1 MRPTA
6 KIFPIDFPIERNVSS
21 CIRLNQNVHKL
32 LLNRVRHLP
41 ASAQLNNMNTH
52 AREIQSKTVDIQE
65 LRLIFSLGRTAMHNL
80 TRDPS
85 FPQAYLISAR
95 HHLWDRQEV
104 QAWLESRKV
113 AKPKA
118 RKLAPVSP
126 KDQVID
132 GIVFAKR
139 VA

>member
-1 MRPTA
+1 M
-6 KIFPIDFPIERNVSS
+6 SS
-21 CIRLNQNVHKL
+21 STKLYQNVHKALQNRLRSL
-32 LLNRVRHLP
+32 LEG
-41 ASAQLNNMNTH
+41 AQLKYMNTH
-52 AREIQSKTVDIQE
+52 TNEIQAKTVDIQE
-65 LRLIFSLGRTAMHNL
+65 LRVIFSLGRTAMHNL
-80 TRDPS
+80 SKDPS
-85 FPQAYLISAR
+85 FPQAYIISAR
-95 HHLWDRQEV
+95 HHLWDREEV
-104 QAWLESRKV
+104 EAWLESRKV

>member
-6 KIFPIDFPIERNVSS
+6 KIFPIDFPIDRNMSRS
-21 CIRLNQNVHKL
+21 TKLYQNVHKL
-32 LLNRVRHLP
+32 LQNRLRLLSK
-41 ASAQLNNMNTH
+41 SAQLKYMNTH
-52 AREIQSKTVDIQE
+52 INEIQSKTVDIQE
-65 LRLIFSLGRTAMHNL
+65 LRLIFSLGRTAMHHL
-80 TRDPS
+80 SKDPS
-85 FPQAYLISAR
+85 FPQAYVISAR
-95 HHLWDRQEV
+95 HHLWDRQEI

-126 KDQVID
+126 KDEVID

>member
-1 MRPTA
+1 MQATA
-6 KIFPIDFPIERNVSS
+6 KIFPIDFPIDRNMSS
-21 CIRLNQNVHKL
+21 SIKLYQNVHKL
-32 LLNRVRHLP
+32 LLNRVRQSS
-41 ASAQLNNMNTH
+41 ACAQLNNMNTH
-52 AREIQSKTVDIQE
+52 TNEIQSKTVDIQE
-65 LRLIFSLGRTAMHNL
+65 LRLIFSLGRTAMHKL
-80 TRDPS
+80 SKDPS
-85 FPQAYLISAR
+85 FPQAYVISAR

-104 QAWLESRKV
+104 LAWLESRKN

-118 RKLAPVSP
+118 RKLAPVTP